1 MSKSSKYMAWAKTR
15 SQAKYNLALSGVI
28 GYPLAEL
35 PVTIAD
41 LEING
46 ANSYG
51 YPPLLEALAAKF
63 QVDADCVVH
72 AAGTSMANHLAM
84 ATLLEPGDEV
94 LVEHPAYDPL
104 LEVPAYLGARI
115 KRFRRRFEEGFRLD
129 VKEIAAHLSPRTRLI
144 VLSNFHNP
152 SGVLTDN
159 ETLKQVGELAREVGA
174 YVLVDEVYLEV
185 MFEKAP
191 PSSIHLGKE
200 FIVTSS
206 LTKAYGLSG
215 LRCGWILAAAGLAT
229 RMRRLNDI
237 FGAVSP
243 FPADQ
248 LSLVALENLPKIAAR
263 AKAILEPNRL
273 LLKEFLDS
281 RKDLQAARSDFAT
294 TAFPRLPGA
303 GVDELC
309 AILREKYQT
318 SVVPGEFF
326 EMPDHFRIGICC
338 ETEQLKT
345 GLERL
350 GAALDELAG

>member
-1 MSKSSKYMAWAKTR
+1 MSKTSNYMEWAKTS

-35 PVTIAD
+35 PVTIED

-51 YPPLLEALAAKF
+51 YPPLLEALGAKF
-63 QVDADCVVH
+63 NVEAACVVH

-84 ATLLEPGDEV
+84 AAVLEHGDEV

-104 LEVPAYLGARI
+104 REVPSYLGANI
-115 KRFRRRFEEGFRLD
+115 KRFRRHFEEGFRLD
-129 VKEIAAHLSPRTRLI
+129 VQEIERQLSPQTRLI

-152 SGVLTDN
+152 SGVLADN
-159 ETLKQVGELAREVGA
+159 ETLKVVGELARSVGA

-191 PSSIHLGKE
+191 VSSVHLGRE

-215 LRCGWILAAAGLAT
+215 LRCGWILADAELAA

-243 FPADQ
+243 FPSDY
-248 LSLVALENLPKIAAR
+248 LSLVALENLEKISAR
-263 AKAILEPNRL
+263 AKSLLEPNRL
-273 LLKEFLDS
+273 LANQFLDS
-281 RKDLQAARSDFAT
+281 RKDLQVVRGEFAT
-294 TAFPRLPGA
+294 TFFPRLLDST
-303 GVDELC
+303 VEKLC
-309 AILREKYQT
+309 ATLREKYDT
-318 SVVPGEFF
+318 SVVPGVYF
-326 EMPDHFRIGICC
+326 EMPEHFRIGICC
-338 ETEQLKT
+338 ETAELKT

-350 GAALDELAG
+350 GAALDELAR